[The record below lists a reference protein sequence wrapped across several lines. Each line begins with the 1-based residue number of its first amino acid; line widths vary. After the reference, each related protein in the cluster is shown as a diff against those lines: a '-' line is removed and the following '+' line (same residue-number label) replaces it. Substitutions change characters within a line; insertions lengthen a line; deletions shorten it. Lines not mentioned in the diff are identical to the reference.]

1 MPSTLQFTYTD
12 FLDKQGALELAHLF
26 VAKDNAAILVKGC
39 LEGEAAPV
47 LPALEVNMVP
57 LNHKDRPWGEEQRPS

>member
-1 MPSTLQFTYTD
+1 MPTTLHISYKD
-12 FLDKQGALELAHLF
+12 LLDKGEAHLF

-39 LEGEAAPV
+39 LECEAAPV

-57 LNHKDRPWGEEQRPS
+57 LNHKDRPWGGEQRPG